1 MVKWS
6 SGTGRPHLDV
16 PAGAVDCHHHI
27 YDARFPPDPRAALRP
42 GEASVADYRALQRRL
57 GIARNVVVQPSTY
70 GTDNACLLDALM
82 QFGPTARGIAVV
94 DDAVAGTELAALH
107 RAGVRGIRFNL
118 VQAAATTA
126 DMLAPLGARVH
137 ALGWHIQLNIAAALL
152 PALAAALA
160 GLPCPVVFDHLAH
173 LPPAAGPSDPAFIA
187 LARLLEN
194 GRTWVK
200 LSGAYL
206 ESRAGP
212 PDYADMTPLAQ
223 ALLRLA
229 PERMVW
235 GSDWPHPTAKGDK
248 PDDARL
254 LDLLGAWVPD
264 AATRR
269 RVLVDNPAALYDF
282 PPGTERDGRGPAVS
296 TGPAPT
302 TDEGDMKP

>member
-6 SGTGRPHLDV
+6 SGTDRPHLDV
-16 PAGAVDCHHHI
+16 PAGAADCHHHI
-27 YDARFPPDPRAALRP
+27 YDPRFPPDARAALRP

-57 GIARNVVVQPSTY
+57 GTARNVVVQPSTY
-70 GTDNACLLDALM
+70 GTDNTCLLDALR
-82 QFGPTARGIAVV
+82 QFGPAARGVAVV

-118 VQAAATTA
+118 VQAVATTA

-137 ALGWHIQLNIAAALL
+137 ALGWHVQLNIAAALL
-152 PALAAALA
+152 PALAGTLA
-160 GLPCPVVFDHLAH
+160 RLPCPVAFDHLAH
-173 LPPAAGPSDPAFIA
+173 LPPEAGTAGPAFTA

-206 ESRAGP
+206 ESRVGP
-212 PDYADMTPLAQ
+212 PDYADMTALAQ
-223 ALLRLA
+223 ALVRLA

-235 GSDWPHPTAKGDK
+235 GSDWPHPTARGDK

-254 LDLLGAWVPD
+254 LDLLADWVPD
-264 AATRR
+264 GAARR
-269 RVLVDNPAALYDF
+269 RVLVDNPATLYDF
-282 PPGTERDGRGPAVS
+282 PPDLERDGRGPAAPS
-296 TGPAPT
+296 DQAPT
-302 TDEGDMKP
+302 TDERDMKP

>member
-6 SGTGRPHLDV
+6 SGTDRPHLDV

-42 GEASVADYRALQRRL
+42 EEATVADYRALQRRL
-57 GIARNVVVQPSTY
+57 GTARNVVVQPSTY
-70 GTDNACLLDALM
+70 GTDNACLIEALAA
-82 QFGPTARGIAVV
+82 FGPAARGVAVV
-94 DDAVAGTELAALH
+94 DEAVGEAELAALH

-137 ALGWHIQLNIAAALL
+137 ALGWHIQLNITATLL
-152 PALAAALA
+152 PALALTLGRLA
-160 GLPCPVVFDHLAH
+160 CPVVFDHLAH
-173 LPPAAGPSDPAFIA
+173 LPPSAGPSDPAFIA

-206 ESRAGP
+206 ESRDGP
-212 PDYADMTPLAQ
+212 PDYADTTPLAQ
-223 ALLRLA
+223 SLVRLA

-235 GSDWPHPTAKGDK
+235 GSDWPHPTAKGEK

-264 AATRR
+264 AAARR
-269 RVLVDNPAALYDF
+269 RVLVDNACTLYGFPADIAHDGAGRAA
-282 PPGTERDGRGPAVS
+282 PQPDSRERKR
-296 TGPAPT
+296 
-302 TDEGDMKP
+302 